1 MLKKLYIV
9 LFLLVS
15 CNIYIPEVHAQSL
28 LWKIT
33 GDDLGA
39 ASYLYGT
46 IHIKDKRVFEFNDSV
61 MAAFEKCKALALE
74 ADLSTENIILLS
86 QKMTLPG
93 DQTLKDIFKDEEY
106 QLLKTV
112 VEDISGLD
120 ISLFDRFKPVILLSI
135 VMNYQFA
142 NDVDFSVDEFFY
154 SKGKE
159 LDKKII
165 GIETIEEQM
174 EIMDSIPYEYVIDYF
189 RNIDQAHEDIENIIR
204 LYKSARLDDLLETMQ
219 KDKSMVMIKKNL
231 LTDRNIKMAERI
243 QRMINEQS
251 TFIAV
256 GAGHLPGKEGIINI
270 LVNEGYTVKPLR

>member
-15 CNIYIPEVHAQSL
+15 CNIYILEVHAQSL

-46 IHIKDKRVFEFNDSV
+46 IHVKDKRVFEFNDSV
-61 MAAFEKCKALALE
+61 MAAFEKCEALALE
-74 ADLSTENIILLS
+74 ADLNTENIILLS
-86 QKMTLPG
+86 QRMILPG
-93 DQTLKDIFKDEEY
+93 DQTLKNLFKDEEY
-106 QLLKTV
+106 QLVKTA
-112 VEDISGLD
+112 VEDIIGLD
-120 ISLFDRFKPVILLSI
+120 ISLFDRFKPVILLSL

-142 NDVDFSVDEFFY
+142 NDVDVSVDEYFY
-154 SKGKE
+154 NKAKE

-165 GIETIEEQM
+165 GIETIEEQL
-174 EIMDSIPYEYVIDYF
+174 EIMDSIPYEYIIDYF

-204 LYKSARLDDLLETMQ
+204 LYQSARLDDLLETMQ

-270 LVNEGYTVKPLR
+270 LINEGYAVEPLR